1 MKRILATIRIALRAL
16 RRNKMRTVLT
26 MLGMI
31 IGVGAVIAV
40 VGIGNG
46 AKAQLEDQISSLG
59 RNMLTVYSGSS
70 RGGGV
75 RGGWGS
81 IGTLTL
87 DDAES
92 VQREISGITA
102 VSPEVRGRSQI
113 AAGNENWNTQVF
125 GESPEYFQIRQWPLV
140 QGSIFTEQDVRS
152 AAKVA
157 IVGKTVVD
165 QLFPSENPVG
175 EIVRIK
181 NSPFKIIGVLKPKGF
196 APWGQDQ
203 DDVIIVPYTSAMKRL
218 YGLTTLQSILI
229 QTATADLLTPVQDQV
244 TELVRQRHRIVRATD
259 DDFGIRNQQEVA
271 DAVTAQ
277 SKTMAWLL
285 ASIACVSLLV
295 GGIGIMNIMLVS
307 VTERTREIGIRMAV
321 GARGGDILW
330 QFLIE
335 AVTLSMIGGIVGIGT
350 GLGFSKAIEMIK
362 HWPVV
367 IPVLWIA
374 VAFLVSAAVGV
385 FFGFYP
391 ARKASQLDPID
402 ALRYE

>member
-229 QTATADLLTPVQDQV
+229 QT
-244 TELVRQRHRIVRATD
+244 
-259 DDFGIRNQQEVA
+259 
-271 DAVTAQ
+271 
-277 SKTMAWLL
+277 
-285 ASIACVSLLV
+285 
-295 GGIGIMNIMLVS
+295 
-307 VTERTREIGIRMAV
+307 
-321 GARGGDILW
+321 
-330 QFLIE
+330 
-335 AVTLSMIGGIVGIGT
+335 
-350 GLGFSKAIEMIK
+350 
-362 HWPVV
+362 
-367 IPVLWIA
+367 
-374 VAFLVSAAVGV
+374 
-385 FFGFYP
+385 
-391 ARKASQLDPID
+391 
-402 ALRYE
+402 